1 MQSSLRI
8 AFLHIPPKIVNLH
21 GNYHLQQTLLPVL
34 NTAGIDLMLS
44 GHTHKYY
51 FRESEPDKAN
61 FPILVNDNNS
71 YLLCK
76 IKDGKMVI
84 DVVGANGKDKKQHQF
99 DVKF

>member
-1 MQSSLRI
+1 M
-8 AFLHIPPKIVNLH
+8 NLH
-21 GNYHLQQTLLPVL
+21 CTVL
-34 NTAGIDLMLS
+34 AYLALRPSPAESDCKIPAVT
-44 GHTHKYY
+44 YY